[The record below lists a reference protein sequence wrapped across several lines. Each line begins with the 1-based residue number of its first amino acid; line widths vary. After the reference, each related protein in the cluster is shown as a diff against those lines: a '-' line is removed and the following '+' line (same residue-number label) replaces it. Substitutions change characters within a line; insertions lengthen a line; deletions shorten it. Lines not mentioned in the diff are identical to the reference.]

1 MARNARPHLAFI
13 KTIAIVATNM
23 HTPLNISHN
32 KHQEQRRR
40 NTHHTIV
47 KGDIITNSNTK
58 LVERMGLPDAAV
70 TEAPSGAQT
79 GTTKIGCASPEKK
92 VIFMKPSRPT
102 SDSPVNAVP
111 RGEVLMQ
118 QAAFSRR

>member
-1 MARNARPHLAFI
+1 VARNARPHLAFI
-13 KTIAIVATNM
+13 KTIAIAATNM

-47 KGDIITNSNTK
+47 KGDIITNSNTN
-58 LVERMGLPDAAV
+58 LV
-70 TEAPSGAQT
+70 
-79 GTTKIGCASPEKK
+79 GCASTEKK